1 MTKYPESIVQNELTE
16 CYVCGCRRNLEIHH
30 IMSGNANRKLSTT
43 YGLVCALCYDHH
55 RGAIGV
61 HQDIILNERLKK
73 DAQRAFEERYGHTKW
88 MSLFKKNY
96 L

>member
-1 MTKYPESIVQNELTE
+1 MTKYPESIVQNDLTE
-16 CYVCGCRRNLEIHH
+16 CYVCGCRTNLEIHH
-30 IMSGNANRKLSTT
+30 IMSGSANRKLSTA
-43 YGLVCALCYDHH
+43 YGLVCALCADHH

-73 DAQRAFEERYGHTKW
+73 DAQSAFEKRYGHTKW